1 MKAPLQQRRFR
12 RKGVDMVAKRA
23 KRKDQ
28 NAIQRYGRE
37 TIAELRK
44 VSWPTRPEA
53 LGLTRIVII
62 VMLIMAAILGSLD
75 NLFFRLFTNL
85 LGT

>member
-75 NLFFRLFTNL
+75 NLFFRLFTNF

>member
-1 MKAPLQQRRFR
+1 MA
-12 RKGVDMVAKRA
+12 AKRA
-23 KRKDQ
+23 RRSEQ

-37 TIAELRK
+37 TVSELRK

-62 VMLIMAAILGSLD
+62 VMLIMAAILGGLD
-75 NLFFRLFTNL
+75 WVFFRFFTNL